1 MKFSH
6 LTERISG
13 EGARAWAVHY
23 EATRRRRAGQDV
35 IILSVGDPDFDT
47 PPAIVAEAKASLDR
61 GRTHYSGIVGDPH
74 LRAAIARYHGARAGV
89 AAGPENVVVMAGAQ
103 CALFAAALC
112 LLDPEEEVVVP
123 EPMYVTY
130 GAVVGAAILTLLPQ
144 ALTVFHDYEQVTLGL
159 ALMLTMV
166 FMPKGL
172 VPSLAVLLGRAGP

>member
-23 EATRRRRAGQDV
+23 EAMRRRRAGQEV

-74 LRAAIARYHGARAGV
+74 LRAAIARYHGARAGL
-89 AAGPENVVVMAGAQ
+89 AAGPDSSATT
-103 CALFAAALC
+103 AASWMK
-112 LLDPEEEVVVP
+112 PG
-123 EPMYVTY
+123 EP
-130 GAVVGAAILTLLPQ
+130 
-144 ALTVFHDYEQVTLGL
+144 
-159 ALMLTMV
+159 
-166 FMPKGL
+166 
-172 VPSLAVLLGRAGP
+172 